1 MHMEAILPKSD
12 TNIRLF
18 LNLLMT
24 AIDNITIVGIPI
36 LNN

>member
-1 MHMEAILPKSD
+1 MILPKSE

-18 LNLLMT
+18 LNLFMT